1 MGVLRS
7 LVAASLSRG
16 RIDVVAPAIEGYEAG
31 ADDLLAHEREL
42 WAKWTAERLIARVRR
57 GVAEQVLAAE
67 VLAQTSGTAAEP
79 RRPGRPRN
87 EPPVYRAYRY
97 GVYSEWANYVE
108 TRARKDGLTQK
119 QLSELLHFS
128 PDEWRAI
135 KRGDLRRRSM
145 SPQRFVVAM
154 RVVKER
160 QWDVSTRPRSGPI
173 PLVPSRAP
181 EPQSLPTFMGW
192 AQEKIAEAAQKCS
205 TRKAN

>member
-1 MGVLRS
+1 MGLLRL
-7 LVAASLSRG
+7 LVAASLSSG
-16 RIDVVAPAIEGYEAG
+16 RIDAVAPASDGCEAG
-31 ADDLLAHEREL
+31 ADDLLTHEQEL
-42 WAKWTAERLIARVRR
+42 WAKWTAERLIDRVRK
-57 GVAEQVLAAE
+57 GVAEQVLAEE
-67 VLAQTSGTAAEP
+67 VLAQTTGIAAEP

-87 EPPVYRAYRY
+87 EPPVYREYRY
-97 GVYSEWANYVE
+97 GVYSAWANYVE
-108 TRARKDGLTQK
+108 ARARKDGLTQK

-160 QWDVSTRPRSGPI
+160 HWDVCPRPGSGPI
-173 PLVPSRAP
+173 PLVPLRAP
-181 EPQSLPTFMGW
+181 EPQPLLAFMEW
-192 AQEKIAEAAQKCS
+192 AQEKMEEVTQKCS

>member
-7 LVAASLSRG
+7 LVAASLSSG
-16 RIDVVAPAIEGYEAG
+16 RIDAVAPASDGCEAG
-31 ADDLLAHEREL
+31 ADDLLTHEQEL
-42 WAKWTAERLIARVRR
+42 WAKWTAERLIDRVRK

-67 VLAQTSGTAAEP
+67 VLAQTSGIAAEA
-79 RRPGRPRN
+79 RKPGRPRT
-87 EPPVYRAYRY
+87 EPPVYRDYRY
-97 GVYSEWANYVE
+97 GVYSAWANYVE
-108 TRARKDGLTQK
+108 ARAKKDGLTQK

-160 QWDVSTRPRSGPI
+160 QWDVSPRPRSGPI

-181 EPQSLPTFMGW
+181 EPQPLPAFMGW
-192 AQEKIAEAAQKCS
+192 AQEKMAEAAQKCS